1 MIEIQIVPSDIRRN
15 VRYVF
20 FDRRRVV
27 IAILVLTFVL
37 AGIIGSM
44 AAAPTV
50 IRRVYKDNYVKSMSV
65 ERDIQRERLRENIVQ
80 MNSLERSLE
89 DHRVRVE
96 KLITIYGLEHNLG
109 QGGFSIPLHGRND
122 SADVQLGDAQN
133 RETAL
138 RHSMLKLQQ
147 QLDALVQ
154 YEAANAAMV
163 RHTPSILPVPS
174 DQFVLTSPFG
184 MRISPFTRAADF
196 HKGLDLSAPTGTPI
210 YAAADGIVSF
220 AGRFPLRLNVSW
232 WRFGNVVV
240 VNHSDRFITIYGHCD
255 EIKVRR
261 GQNVKQGAVIAT
273 VGSTGWSTNSHLH
286 YEVRSDLEAPGNYIP
301 IDPRIYILNYQ
312 WNNEASLLM
321 RSRTSK
327 DYKDF
332 DPLPSAFVGKG
343 EAVKVHAKGRG
354 RRRA

>member
-20 FDRRRVV
+20 FDRPRVLV
-27 IAILVLTFVL
+27 AILALSFIL
-37 AGIIGSM
+37 AGVIGSM

-50 IRRVYKDNYVKSMSV
+50 IRRVYKDNYLRLMRN
-65 ERDIQRERLRENIVQ
+65 ERAIQRQRLRENVVQ
-80 MNSLERSLE
+80 MSSLENSLE

-96 KLITIYGLEHNLG
+96 KLITVYGLDRNLG
-109 QGGFSIPLHGRND
+109 AGGFSIPLRDTSGP
-122 SADVQLGDAQN
+122 ADMQLDDAFH
-133 RETAL
+133 REQE
-138 RHSMLKLQQ
+138 LKHAMQRLQQ
-147 QLDALVQ
+147 QLELLGE
-154 YEAANAAMV
+154 YEAANADLV

-184 MRISPFTRAADF
+184 NRINPFTRVGDF

-210 YAAADGIVSF
+210 YATADGVVSF
-220 AGRFPLRLNVSW
+220 VGRYPLRQSVNW

-240 VNHSDRFITIYGHCD
+240 VNHSDRVITIYGHCD
-255 EIKVRR
+255 TIKVHA
-261 GQNVKQGAVIAT
+261 GDPIKQGQTIAT

-286 YEVRSDLEAPGNYIP
+286 YEVRTDLEQPGTYIP

-312 WNNEASLLM
+312 WNNEAILLM

-327 DYKDF
+327 DYKNL
-332 DPLPSAFVGKG
+332 DPLPSVFI
-343 EAVKVHAKGRG
+343 GRK
-354 RRRA
+354 RRA

>member
-1 MIEIQIVPSDIRRN
+1 
-15 VRYVF
+15 
-20 FDRRRVV
+20 VV
-27 IAILVLTFVL
+27 IAILALSVIL
-37 AGIIGSM
+37 AGVIGSM

-50 IRRVYKDNYVKSMSV
+50 IRRVYKDNYARSMRV
-65 ERDIQRERLRENIVQ
+65 ERDIQRERLRENVVQ
-80 MNSLERSLE
+80 MSSLERSLE

-96 KLITIYGLEHNLG
+96 KLITVYGLEHNLG
-109 QGGFSIPLHGRND
+109 QGGLSLPLHGKND
-122 SADVQLGDAQN
+122 LDDLQLDDARH

-138 RHSMLKLQQ
+138 RHAMARLQQ
-147 QLDALVQ
+147 QLDLLAQ
-154 YEAANAAMV
+154 YEAANATLV
-163 RHTPSILPVPS
+163 RHTPSILPLPA

-184 MRISPFTRAADF
+184 VRISPFTRAPDF
-196 HKGLDLSAPTGTPI
+196 HKGLDLSAPSGTPI

-220 AGRFPLRLNVSW
+220 AGRYPLRESVNW

-240 VNHSDRFITIYGHCD
+240 INHSDRFITIYGHCD
-255 EIKVRR
+255 SIKVRR
-261 GQNVKQGAVIAT
+261 GQDVKQGQVVAT

-286 YEVRSDLEAPGNYIP
+286 YEVRSDLEQPGSYVP

-312 WNNEASLLM
+312 WSNEANLLA

-332 DPLPSAFVGKG
+332 DPLPPAFVSKG
-343 EAVKVHAKGRG
+343 DVPVKAKRHG

>member
-1 MIEIQIVPSDIRRN
+1 MIEIQIVPSDIRRS

-20 FDRRRVV
+20 LDRRRVIV
-27 IAILVLTFVL
+27 AVLLLSAVLV
-37 AGIIGSM
+37 GIIGSM

-50 IRRVYKDNYVKSMSV
+50 IRRVYKDNYAKSMRV

-80 MNSLERSLE
+80 MTSLERSLE
-89 DHRVRVE
+89 DQRLRVE
-96 KLITIYGLEHNLG
+96 KLVAVYGLEHSLG
-109 QGGFSIPLHGRND
+109 QGGFSVPLRGKQD
-122 SADVQLGDAQN
+122 PSDLQLNDAQH

-138 RHSMLKLQQ
+138 RHAMQRLQQ
-147 QLDALVQ
+147 QLELLAQ

-184 MRISPFTRAADF
+184 VRISPFTRAADF
-196 HKGLDLSAPTGTPI
+196 HKGLDLSAPTGTPV
-210 YAAADGIVSF
+210 YASADGIVSF
-220 AGRFPLRLNVSW
+220 AGRFPIRQSVNW

-240 VNHSDRFITIYGHCD
+240 INHSDRFITIYGHCD
-255 EIKVRR
+255 TVKVHR
-261 GQNVKQGAVIAT
+261 GQEVKQGQVVAT

-286 YEVRSDLEAPGNYIP
+286 YEVRSDLEQPGTYVA

-312 WNNEASLLM
+312 WSNEANLLM
-321 RSRTSK
+321 RTRSSNE
-327 DYKDF
+327 YKNF

-343 EAVKVHAKGRG
+343 EAPVRAKGRG